1 MSKQISFFINIIII
15 FLLLSE
21 ISYTA
26 EVSILPLKKPTLNK
40 EIKEEKLSKNI
51 IKPKNK
57 PTLNKEV
64 KEEKLSKSIIVPE
77 KKPKQKII
85 KKKEKTKIVKNKKN
99 KLIY

>member
-21 ISYTA
+21 ISYTT
-26 EVSILPLKKPTLNK
+26 EVSIVPLKKPILDNK
-40 EIKEEKLSKNI
+40 IKEEKLSKNI

-64 KEEKLSKSIIVPE
+64 K
-77 KKPKQKII
+77 KKKII
-85 KKKEKTKIVKNKKN
+85 KKYNCS
-99 KLIY
+99 